1 MQKIIFISVL
11 ALSLVGCEKFEK
23 EREAKEYIKS
33 YVKDPSSVQFRNVS
47 GQCGEFNAKNGYGAY
62 TGFDRYI
69 YRNGNLYIQSAW
81 AEKEHNET
89 YSDENLFIIAFDEIC
104 TKGNTV
110 FNLDD
115 CRSEASYMSS
125 VFERRLE
132 NKFGK
137 KWEMSFFSDN
147 SAEYQAKGKKIVDYA
162 YNLPKS
168 ETNIQFVK
176 AQAFRKCLAEGEI

>member
-89 YSDENLFIIAFDEIC
+89 YSDENLFIVAFDEIC

-110 FNLDD
+110 YNLDD

-132 NKFGK
+132 NTFDKN
-137 KWEMSFFSDN
+137 WEMSFFSKN
-147 SAEYQAKGKKIVDYA
+147 SAELKAKGKRLVDYA
-162 YNLPKS
+162 YNLPRS

-176 AQAFRKCLAEGEI
+176 AQAFRKCLAKGTI